1 MASTLSTMLPLGTRT
16 PEFALPDVVTGR
28 TISLATFRDKKA
40 LLVMFICRHCPYVK
54 HIEKELARIGKDYSG
69 KDVGIVA
76 ITSNDPVA
84 YPEDSPSSTK
94 EMAMELGFTFPVCF
108 DESQEIAKAY
118 VAACT
123 PEFYVFD
130 VSRKLAYRGQLDDS
144 RRGND
149 IPVTGRD
156 VRAALDSVLADRSV
170 DPNQR
175 PSIGCNIKWKPG
187 NEPGYFSG

>member
-1 MASTLSTMLPLGTRT
+1 MASTLSTMLPLGTRA
-16 PEFALPDVVTGR
+16 PEFSLPDVVTGN
-28 TISLATFRDKKA
+28 TISPTTFRGKKA

-54 HIEKELARIGKDYSG
+54 HIEKELARIGKDYNG

-76 ITSNDPVA
+76 ITSNDPAA
-84 YPEDSPSSTK
+84 YPEDSLSSTK
-94 EMAMELGFTFPVCF
+94 EMAIELGFSFPVCF
-108 DESQEIAKAY
+108 DEDQKIAKAY

-130 VSRKLAYRGQLDDS
+130 ASRKLVYRGQLDDS
-144 RRGND
+144 RPGND

-156 VRAALDSVLADRSV
+156 VRAALNAVLAGRPV
-170 DPNQR
+170 DPNQK

-187 NEPGYFSG
+187 NEPKYFGV